1 LQEMATVPK
10 NPPGRQLGFGAAQA
24 APGVGISVSKDEKD
38 AHVKSNT
45 AQSQEVRAGSKSRR
59 APAVLDRWF
68 DAQLGRLY
76 SDVATEPVPVEMLQL
91 ISKLKKPKQ
100 PGS

>member
-1 LQEMATVPK
+1 MATASK
-10 NPPGRQLGFGAAQA
+10 K
-24 APGVGISVSKDEKD
+24 APGGQGALGSARYASGVVAVSKDEKD
-38 AHVKSNT
+38 GSVNSDVIT
-45 AQSQEVRAGSKSRR
+45 PDDAQTREKKDRR

-76 SDVATEPVPVEMLQL
+76 ADVASEPVPVEMLHL

-100 PGS
+100 SGS

>member
-1 LQEMATVPK
+1 M
-10 NPPGRQLGFGAAQA
+10 
-24 APGVGISVSKDEKD
+24 SKDEKD
-38 AHVKSNT
+38 KHVKSNSM
-45 AQSQEVRAGSKSRR
+45 QSQELGSGPKSGTGPTGRR

-76 SDVATEPVPVEMLQL
+76 SDVAAEPVPVEMLHL

-100 PGS
+100 SGS

>member
-1 LQEMATVPK
+1 M
-10 NPPGRQLGFGAAQA
+10 NDD
-24 APGVGISVSKDEKD
+24 KDND
-38 AHVKSNT
+38 VKSDVIESQNP
-45 AQSQEVRAGSKSRR
+45 QSPPKPGERR

-76 SDVATEPVPVEMLQL
+76 SDVAAEPVPVEMLQL

>member
-1 LQEMATVPK
+1 
-10 NPPGRQLGFGAAQA
+10 
-24 APGVGISVSKDEKD
+24 VGKDENDKS
-38 AHVKSNT
+38 VKSNT
-45 AQSQEVRAGSKSRR
+45 MHSQEPLVADKKGRR

-76 SDVATEPVPVEMLQL
+76 SDVAAEPVPVEMLQL
-91 ISKLKKPKQ
+91 ISKLRKPKQ

>member
-1 LQEMATVPK
+1 MEADGSQP
-10 NPPGRQLGFGAAQA
+10 R
-24 APGVGISVSKDEKD
+24 PGVVVSKDEEEK
-38 AHVKSNT
+38 AVKSQMT
-45 AQSQEVRAGSKSRR
+45 QPQESASDGKSTRR

-76 SDVATEPVPVEMLQL
+76 SDVASEPVPVEMLQL

>member
-1 LQEMATVPK
+1 MGSASKNAPGKHIGFGTVP
-10 NPPGRQLGFGAAQA
+10 R
-24 APGVGISVSKDEKD
+24 APGAGTVNDDKDND
-38 AHVKSNT
+38 VKSEVT
-45 AQSQEVRAGSKSRR
+45 ASQETQSQKDGQRR

-76 SDVATEPVPVEMLQL
+76 SDVAAEPVPVEMLQL

>member
-1 LQEMATVPK
+1 M
-10 NPPGRQLGFGAAQA
+10 G
-24 APGVGISVSKDEKD
+24 SVSKNSPGKHIGFGRAHHASGAGTVSDDKD
-38 AHVKSNT
+38 KDVKSNVI
-45 AQSQEVRAGSKSRR
+45 ASQESQSRKSGERR

-76 SDVATEPVPVEMLQL
+76 SDVAAEPVPVEMLQL

-100 PGS
+100 QGS

>member
-1 LQEMATVPK
+1 MVV
-10 NPPGRQLGFGAAQA
+10 N
-24 APGVGISVSKDEKD
+24 KDEKD
-38 AHVKSNT
+38 EETRAVKQSM
-45 AQSQEVRAGSKSRR
+45 AQTQQSSSGHRSGRR

-91 ISKLKKPKQ
+91 ISKLKKPKK
-100 PGS
+100 PGE

>member
-1 LQEMATVPK
+1 
-10 NPPGRQLGFGAAQA
+10 
-24 APGVGISVSKDEKD
+24 VSDDKDND
-38 AHVKSNT
+38 VKSEVT
-45 AQSQEVRAGSKSRR
+45 ASQESQPQKPDHRR

>member
-1 LQEMATVPK
+1 MK
-10 NPPGRQLGFGAAQA
+10 
-24 APGVGISVSKDEKD
+24 KDEKE
-38 AHVKSNT
+38 AEAKAVKNT
-45 AQSQEVRAGSKSRR
+45 MAQAQEPSSPGSGTCRR

-91 ISKLKKPKQ
+91 ISKLKKPKK
-100 PGS
+100 PGE

>member
-1 LQEMATVPK
+1 MGTVPK
-10 NPPGRQLGFGAAQA
+10 NPPAGQQGLGAAPA
-24 APGVGISVSKDEKD
+24 APGMGRVSRDEKD
-38 AHVKSNT
+38 ENVKSNT
-45 AQSQEVRAGSKSRR
+45 AQSQELKTGPRPRRR

>member
-1 LQEMATVPK
+1 MGSASK
-10 NPPGRQLGFGAAQA
+10 SPGKHSGFGTAEY
-24 APGVGISVSKDEKD
+24 APGAGTVTDEKD
-38 AHVKSNT
+38 NNVKREVT
-45 AQSQEVRAGSKSRR
+45 ASQESQSPKSEQRR